1 MFSTAGNSYAALY
14 AKMHV
19 FCYRYFLSDIL
30 QLQMFKG
37 MCEAAVLG
45 HVGTGQ
51 SLPMPLHH
59 CDIYGSKQAGHK
71 LR

>member
-1 MFSTAGNSYAALY
+1 MF
-14 AKMHV
+14 

-30 QLQMFKG
+30 QVQMFKG
-37 MCEAAVLG
+37 MCEVAVLG

-51 SLPMPLHH
+51 TLPMPLHH